1 MVQRILLLAA
11 IFPVIVFA
19 ALSLI
24 GSRTEPVYTIE
35 SEIILPADAALSW
48 EVLTDFAKYPE
59 WNPYIPRIE
68 GPFAEGEK
76 LSFTVV
82 DANFEAPLDLQAEL
96 GEIAQ
101 NEHFHWS
108 GMLLMPGLHDTLHG
122 FILLDRGDGTTQLRH
137 YEEFRGIL
145 PRVLPD
151 RERRIAKTKASFQK
165 MNEAL
170 KGLLTDE

>member
-1 MVQRILLLAA
+1 MVKRILLIAVTFSVL
-11 IFPVIVFA
+11 VFTG
-19 ALSLI
+19 LLFL
-24 GSRTEPVYTIE
+24 GSRTEPVYIIE
-35 SEIILPADAALSW
+35 SEVILPADVALSW
-48 EVLTDFAKYPE
+48 QVLTDFSKYPE
-59 WNPYIPRIE
+59 WNPYVPRIE
-68 GPFAEGEK
+68 GQFAEGEK

-96 GEIAQ
+96 GEIVL